1 MKIKLQSNSKL
12 QLVKAVTDILDIG
25 LKKAKDLVD
34 EQELKV
40 NDKVY
45 VTIDSEKTE
54 EQIKAITEGSGVT
67 YIPLSDTDFCE
78 QNRNQTETVKIISND
93 GTGPLLDAVMKL
105 CQLPPKNA
113 SSFIREHAVHKST
126 CTWIQVDVD
135 MSREKI
141 ETIVSYI
148 PDIEV
153 QFLDEGQVNDNDAD
167 TAAPESTNHHEAE
180 QESKMRILLD
190 YANLPHNDSNR
201 CRLVKFVKDLSR
213 IYDFT
218 IVYNRGFVITV
229 DDKHDLGN
237 IKQLVETTFDKDAKY
252 ISIAKLDSKWHVTEV
267 VSGMVNLGDVH
278 EVKQAEQKLQKA
290 KLQEVTDEDLG
301 VSIYS
306 IDEMSI
312 GWQCKILFNHEQA
325 TRVLAGLHDAKFN
338 VTEALVMHEGNKV
351 TMLVI
356 TKTFPTGTRKKDLE
370 KFEKLLRTFIYMV
383 CKVVSLENNLED
395 AKESAIEA
403 FNKLQDYE

>member
-1 MKIKLQSNSKL
+1 MKVKLQS
-12 QLVKAVTDILDIG
+12 
-25 LKKAKDLVD
+25 
-34 EQELKV
+34 
-40 NDKVY
+40 
-45 VTIDSEKTE
+45 SET
-54 EQIKAITEGSGVT
+54 GS
-67 YIPLSDTDFCE
+67 
-78 QNRNQTETVKIISND
+78 
-93 GTGPLLDAVMKL
+93 LLDAVMKL
-105 CQLPPKNA
+105 CQLPPKEA

-126 CTWIQVDVD
+126 HTCIWVDVD

-141 ETIVSYI
+141 ETIISYI

-153 QFLDEGQVNDNDAD
+153 QFLDEEQIDDNDVD
-167 TAAPESTNHHEAE
+167 TAAPESANHHEAE

-229 DDKHDLGN
+229 DDEHDLGN

-267 VSGMVNLGDVH
+267 VSGMVNLGDVC
-278 EVKQAEQKLQKA
+278 EVKQAS
-290 KLQEVTDEDLG
+290 QEVTDDDLG
-301 VSIYS
+301 VSIHS
-306 IDEMSI
+306 IDETSI
-312 GWQCKILFNHEQA
+312 GWQCKMLFTHEQA
-325 TRVLAGLHDAKFN
+325 ARVMAGLHDATFN
-338 VTEALVMHEGNKV
+338 VTETLVTHDGDKA

-370 KFEKLLRTFIYMV
+370 KFEKLIRIFIQTV
-383 CKVVSLENNLED
+383 CAVVSLEDALEG
-395 AKESAIEA
+395 AKERAIEA
-403 FNKLQDYE
+403 FNELRDYE